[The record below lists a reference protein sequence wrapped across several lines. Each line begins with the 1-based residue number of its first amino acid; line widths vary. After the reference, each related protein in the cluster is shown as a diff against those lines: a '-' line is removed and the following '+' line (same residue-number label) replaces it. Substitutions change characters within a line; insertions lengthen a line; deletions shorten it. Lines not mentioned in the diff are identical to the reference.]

1 MTRTPD
7 LQTPEQPALTLL
19 QQRVSHPRLTDPGPS
34 QAQLA
39 ELYKAAFRAPD
50 HAWLR
55 PWRFI
60 EVSGDDRIRLG
71 EWMASSAKQD
81 DPDLTDKQHQK
92 LLNSPMRAPTVLIA
106 WAEITDHP
114 KVPAIE
120 QVLATGAAV
129 TNLVNAAH
137 ALGIGAVWRT
147 GAPAYSPALKRA
159 LGMAEKDHLV
169 GFIYLGTPTGKD
181 KPVPAVDT
189 ADYVSQLPT

>member
-1 MTRTPD
+1 MTPSPD
-7 LQTPEQPALTLL
+7 SKAPAQPALSLL

-34 QAQLA
+34 QAQMTD
-39 ELYKAAFRAPD
+39 LYQAAMRAPD

-71 EWMASSAKQD
+71 KYMAQSARQD
-81 DPDLTDKQHQK
+81 DPDLADKPYQK
-92 LLNSPMRAPTVLIA
+92 LLNSPMRAPLVLVA
-106 WAEITDHP
+106 WAQISEHP

-129 TNLVNAAH
+129 TNLINAAF

-147 GAPAYSPALKRA
+147 GAPAYSPALKQL
-159 LGMAEKDHLV
+159 LGLAPTDHIV
-169 GFIYLGTPTGKD
+169 GFIYLGTPSGED
-181 KPVPAVDT
+181 KPVPALDPT
-189 ADYVSQLPT
+189 DFVSSLPT